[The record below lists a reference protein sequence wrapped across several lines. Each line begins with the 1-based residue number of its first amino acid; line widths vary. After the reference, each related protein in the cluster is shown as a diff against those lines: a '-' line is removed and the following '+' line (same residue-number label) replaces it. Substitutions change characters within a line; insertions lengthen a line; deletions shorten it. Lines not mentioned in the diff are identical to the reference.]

1 MTYTTRKEL
10 LEGVHNGDDAAWH
23 VFAEF
28 YKPLML
34 LRAKDLNL
42 SPSETEELMQ
52 DVCVAVFRNDATNR
66 YDPTIGRFRDYLR
79 KIITNCA
86 LAIINRRPTLT
97 APVALEYPDGNE
109 IDKQF
114 EEEWRQFIYNKALEE
129 LRSKTSPSHYLA
141 FKLYCERGMAP
152 QDVASTLGITEDSVY
167 QCKTRLTKEL
177 KAIVERLTREL
188 DE

>member
-10 LEGVHNGDDAAWH
+10 LQGVHNGDDAAWH

-86 LAIINRRPTLT
+86 LAIINRRSMLT
-97 APVALEYPDGNE
+97 APVALEYPDSNAL
-109 IDKQF
+109 DKQF
-114 EEEWRQFIYNKALEE
+114 EEEWRQFIYNKALDE

-141 FKLYCERGMAP
+141 FKLYCERGLTV
-152 QDVASTLGITEDSVY
+152 QEVTDTLGISEDLVY